1 MAWTATDLIA
11 SVKRRAGIP
20 AAQAT
25 YTDAEILTICNEEMS
40 SFIVPLV
47 MKEREDY
54 WQTSVDFT
62 ITSSVTQYRI
72 PERAIGSKLRE
83 VKIVNANGTE
93 SNIPRLLVANEGT
106 DSYGFRVDGNVLTLR
121 TGIANN
127 PTLLG
132 NTLRVYFYSRPNQI
146 TAATIGTTYG
156 TIATLTLPYGMT
168 VTSAPTGL
176 TGASGT
182 MDMIRA
188 TPGFET
194 LAADAAFTLST
205 GVYTFSAPLPAGIA
219 VGDYV
224 TVPGNTPVPQI
235 PPELHPLLAQKAAC
249 RVLEGKGMYEKLK
262 SLREEVAVMEVN
274 ARAMLTPRVDGEA
287 PRAVV
292 RSGLF
297 RLRW

>member
-40 SFIVPLV
+40 SFMVPLV

-62 ITSSVTQYRI
+62 ISSTVTQYRI

-132 NTLRVYFYSRPNQI
+132 NTLRVYFYNRPNDIVTVAECGAI
-146 TAATIGTTYG
+146 TGTTPG
-156 TIATLTLPYGMT
+156 TKAIALAAAPAAFTGK
-168 VTSAPTGL
+168 TSFDL
-176 TGASGT
+176 
-182 MDMIRA
+182 IRGV
-188 TPGFET
+188 PGFESLSVDAAGSIT
-194 LAADAAFTLST
+194 STTVTLTNALPADLAA
-205 GVYTFSAPLPAGIA
+205 
-219 VGDYV
+219 GDYV
-224 TVPGNTPVPQI
+224 CLPHQTPVPQI

-262 SLREEVAVMEVN
+262 SLREELAVMEVN

>member
-54 WQTSVDFT
+54 WQTYADFT
-62 ITSSVTQYRI
+62 ISSTVTQYRI
-72 PERAIGSKLRE
+72 PPRAVGSKLRE
-83 VKIVNANGTE
+83 VKIVDANGSE
-93 SNIPRLLVANEGT
+93 RNIPRLLVANEGP
-106 DSYGFRVDGNVLTLR
+106 DSYGFRVDGNVVTLR

-127 PTLLG
+127 PTMLG
-132 NTLRVYFYSRPNQI
+132 TTLRVYFYNRPNQI
-146 TAATIGTTYG
+146 VTVAECGAVTGTTPASKA
-156 TIATLTLPYGMT
+156 IALAAAPAAF
-168 VTSAPTGL
+168 TSKVSFDLIKGV
-176 TGASGT
+176 
-182 MDMIRA
+182 
-188 TPGFET
+188 PGFESLSVDAAGSIT
-194 LAADAAFTLST
+194 STTVTMTNALPADLAA
-205 GVYTFSAPLPAGIA
+205 
-219 VGDYV
+219 GDYV
-224 TVPGNTPVPQI
+224 CLPGQTPVPQI

-262 SLREEVAVMEVN
+262 SLREELVMMEGN